1 MAKAQIPKTN
11 AMRILETANIPYR
24 VHTYD
29 NNDGKIDGMSVA
41 AKVGRPPEQLYKTL
55 VTVGA
60 SKEHYVFVLCV
71 DSELDLK
78 KAAASVGEKSVA
90 MIPVAQIN
98 AVTGYIRGGCSPFG
112 MKKKFTT
119 VVDEMASLQETVLV
133 SGGKIGLQIEIAPD
147 DLVMAAEAKYCD
159 IVFY

>member
-1 MAKAQIPKTN
+1 MAKPQIPKTN
-11 AMRILETANIPYR
+11 AMRILETANIPYT
-24 VHTYD
+24 VHTYE
-29 NNDGKIDGMSVA
+29 NNDGKIDGISVA
-41 AKVGRPPEQLYKTL
+41 SKVGLPPEKLYKTL

-60 SKEHYVFVLCV
+60 SREHYVFVLCV

-112 MKKKFTT
+112 MKKKFIT
-119 VVDEMASLQETVLV
+119 VVDEMASLQDTVLV
-133 SGGKIGLQIEIAPD
+133 SGGKIGIQIELAPD
-147 DLVMAAEAKYCD
+147 DLIKAAAASYHD

>member
-1 MAKAQIPKTN
+1 MAKEAINKTN
-11 AMRILETANIPYR
+11 AMRILEKENIAFS

-41 AKVGRPPEQLYKTL
+41 KKVGKDPELLYKTL

-60 SKEHYVFVLCV
+60 SKNYYVFVLCV
-71 DSELDLK
+71 TDELDLK

-98 AVTGYIRGGCSPFG
+98 AVTGYIRGGCSPVG
-112 MKKKFTT
+112 MKKKYKT
-119 VVDEMASLQETVLV
+119 VISEDIILRDTVCV
-133 SGGKIGLQIEIAPD
+133 SGGKIGIQLEIAPE
-147 DLVMAAEAKYCD
+147 DLCRAADATYAD
-159 IVFY
+159 IVF